1 MTYSVFDLP
10 DCLRTWPKGLI
21 QDRLHINS
29 HGDMSRWIK
38 AIENLPLAEK
48 ASAALDSCIAINA
61 HGLLAGDLVKV
72 ERPLMQLRPW
82 RKGPFSINE
91 LYIDSEWRSD
101 MKWDRIKSAIGS
113 LQGQRVLDI
122 GSGNGYF
129 GWRMLAANAKQVIG
143 IDPTPL
149 YCMQH
154 LAIQHF
160 LQDDRNWVLPLRVEE
175 IPKNPKFDTVF
186 SMGVIYHR
194 NDPQNHVRQIF
205 DLTQPGGRAVI
216 ESIVTMQGTSI
227 FPENR
232 YARMRNISCIP
243 DQRTLVDW
251 CLEAGFR
258 DVKLIDVSKTTSAEQ
273 RSTKWM
279 VFESLKEAL
288 DPTDSTKTVEGY
300 PAPIRAAILAYK

>member
-10 DCLRTWPKGLI
+10 DNLLTWPKDLI

-38 AIENLPLAEK
+38 AIENLPLTRK
-48 ASAALDSCIAINA
+48 ASTALDSCIAITA
-61 HGLLAGDLVKV
+61 HDILAEDLVKV
-72 ERPLMQLRPW
+72 EKLLMQLRPW

-101 MKWDRIKSAIGS
+101 MKWDRIKSAIGD
-113 LQGQRVLDI
+113 LHGQRVLDI

-129 GWRMLAANAKQVIG
+129 GWRMIAANAKQVIG
-143 IDPTPL
+143 VDPTPL

-160 LQDDRNWVLPLRVEE
+160 LQDARNWVLPLRVEE

-194 NDPQNHVRQIF
+194 NDPPDHVRQIF

-227 FPENR
+227 FPEDR
-232 YARMRNISCIP
+232 YARMRNIGCIP
-243 DQRTLVDW
+243 DQRTLMDW

>member
-1 MTYSVFDLP
+1 
-10 DCLRTWPKGLI
+10 
-21 QDRLHINS
+21 
-29 HGDMSRWIK
+29 MSRWIK

-101 MKWDRIKSAIGS
+101 MKWDRIKSAIGD
-113 LQGQRVLDI
+113 LHGQRVLDI

-129 GWRMLAANAKQVIG
+129 GWRMIAANAKQVIG

-175 IPKNPKFDTVF
+175 VPKNPKFDTVF

-194 NDPQNHVRQIF
+194 NDPQDHVRQIF
-205 DLTQPGGRAVI
+205 DLTQPRGRAVI

-300 PAPIRAAILAYK
+300 HAPIRAAILAYK

>member
-1 MTYSVFDLP
+1 
-10 DCLRTWPKGLI
+10 
-21 QDRLHINS
+21 
-29 HGDMSRWIK
+29 MSRWIK
-38 AIENLPLAEK
+38 AIENLPLTRK
-48 ASAALDSCIAINA
+48 ASTALDSCIAITA
-61 HGLLAGDLVKV
+61 HDILAEDLVKV
-72 ERPLMQLRPW
+72 EKLLMQLRPW

-101 MKWDRIKSAIGS
+101 MKWDRIKSAIGD
-113 LQGQRVLDI
+113 LHGQRVLDI

-129 GWRMLAANAKQVIG
+129 GWRMIAANAKQVIG
-143 IDPTPL
+143 VDPTPL

-194 NDPQNHVRQIF
+194 NDPPDHVRQIF

-227 FPENR
+227 FPEDR
-232 YARMRNISCIP
+232 YARMRNIGCIP
-243 DQRTLVDW
+243 DQRTLMDW

>member
-1 MTYSVFDLP
+1 
-10 DCLRTWPKGLI
+10 
-21 QDRLHINS
+21 
-29 HGDMSRWIK
+29 MSRWIK
-38 AIENLPLAEK
+38 AIENLPLTRK
-48 ASAALDSCIAINA
+48 ASTALDSCIAITA
-61 HGLLAGDLVKV
+61 HDIHAEDLVKV
-72 ERPLMQLRPW
+72 ENLLMQLRPW

-101 MKWDRIKSAIGS
+101 MKWDRIKSAIGD
-113 LQGQRVLDI
+113 LHGQRVLDI

-129 GWRMLAANAKQVIG
+129 GWRMIAANAKQVIG
-143 IDPTPL
+143 VDPTPL

-194 NDPQNHVRQIF
+194 NDPPDHVRQIF

-227 FPENR
+227 FPEDR
-232 YARMRNISCIP
+232 YARMRNIGCIP

-258 DVKLIDVSKTTSAEQ
+258 DVKLINVSKTTSAEQ

-288 DPTDSTKTVEGY
+288 DPTDSTKTAEGY

>member
-1 MTYSVFDLP
+1 
-10 DCLRTWPKGLI
+10 
-21 QDRLHINS
+21 
-29 HGDMSRWIK
+29 MSRWIK
-38 AIENLPLAEK
+38 AIENLPLTRK
-48 ASAALDSCIAINA
+48 ASTALDSCIAITA
-61 HGLLAGDLVKV
+61 HDIFAEDLVKV
-72 ERPLMQLRPW
+72 EKLLMQLRPW

-101 MKWDRIKSAIGS
+101 MKWDRIKSAIGD
-113 LQGQRVLDI
+113 LHGQRVLDI

-129 GWRMLAANAKQVIG
+129 GWRMIAANAKQVIG
-143 IDPTPL
+143 VDPTPL

-194 NDPQNHVRQIF
+194 NDPPDHVRQIF

-227 FPENR
+227 FPEDR
-232 YARMRNISCIP
+232 YARMRNIGCIP
-243 DQRTLVDW
+243 DQRTLMDW

>member
-1 MTYSVFDLP
+1 
-10 DCLRTWPKGLI
+10 
-21 QDRLHINS
+21 
-29 HGDMSRWIK
+29 MSRWIK
-38 AIENLPLAEK
+38 AIENLPLTRK
-48 ASAALDSCIAINA
+48 ASTALDSCIAITA
-61 HGLLAGDLVKV
+61 HDIFAEDLVKV
-72 ERPLMQLRPW
+72 EKLLMQLRPW

-101 MKWDRIKSAIGS
+101 MKWDRIKSAIGD
-113 LQGQRVLDI
+113 LHGQRVLDI

-129 GWRMLAANAKQVIG
+129 GWRMIAANAKQVIG
-143 IDPTPL
+143 VDPTPL

-194 NDPQNHVRQIF
+194 NDPPDHVRQIF
-205 DLTQPGGRAVI
+205 DLTKPGGRAVI

-227 FPENR
+227 FPEDR
-232 YARMRNISCIP
+232 YARMRNIGCIP

>member
-1 MTYSVFDLP
+1 MTYNIFDLP
-10 DCLRTWPKGLI
+10 DCLRTWPKDLI

-38 AIENLPLAEK
+38 AIENLPLTRK
-48 ASAALDSCIAINA
+48 ASTALDSCIAITA
-61 HGLLAGDLVKV
+61 HDIFAEDLVKV
-72 ERPLMQLRPW
+72 EKLLMQLRPW

-101 MKWDRIKSAIGS
+101 MKWDRIKSAIGD
-113 LQGQRVLDI
+113 LHGQRVLDI

-129 GWRMLAANAKQVIG
+129 GWRMIAANAKQVIG
-143 IDPTPL
+143 VDPTPL

-194 NDPQNHVRQIF
+194 NDPPDHVRQIF

-227 FPENR
+227 FPEDR
-232 YARMRNISCIP
+232 YARMRNIGCIP
-243 DQRTLVDW
+243 DQRTLMDW

>member
-1 MTYSVFDLP
+1 
-10 DCLRTWPKGLI
+10 
-21 QDRLHINS
+21 
-29 HGDMSRWIK
+29 
-38 AIENLPLAEK
+38 
-48 ASAALDSCIAINA
+48 
-61 HGLLAGDLVKV
+61 
-72 ERPLMQLRPW
+72 MQLRPW

-101 MKWDRIKSAIGS
+101 MKWDRIKSAIGD
-113 LQGQRVLDI
+113 LHGQRVLDI

-129 GWRMLAANAKQVIG
+129 GWRMIAANAKQVIG

-194 NDPQNHVRQIF
+194 NDPQDHVRQIF

-227 FPENR
+227 FPEDR

-288 DPTDSTKTVEGY
+288 DPVDSTKTVELSL
-300 PAPIRAAILAYK
+300 IHI

>member
-1 MTYSVFDLP
+1 
-10 DCLRTWPKGLI
+10 
-21 QDRLHINS
+21 
-29 HGDMSRWIK
+29 MSRWIK
-38 AIENLPLAEK
+38 AIENLPLARK
-48 ASAALDSCIAINA
+48 ASTALDSCIVITA
-61 HGLLAGDLVKV
+61 HDILAEDLVKV
-72 ERPLMQLRPW
+72 EKLLMQLRPW

-101 MKWDRIKSAIGS
+101 MKWDRIKSAIGD
-113 LQGQRVLDI
+113 LHGQRVLDI

-129 GWRMLAANAKQVIG
+129 GWRMIAANAKQVIG
-143 IDPTPL
+143 VDPTPL

-194 NDPQNHVRQIF
+194 NDPQDHVRQIF

-227 FPENR
+227 FPEDR
-232 YARMRNISCIP
+232 YARMRNIGCIP
-243 DQRTLVDW
+243 DQRTLMDW

>member
-1 MTYSVFDLP
+1 MTYNIFDLP
-10 DCLRTWPKGLI
+10 DCLRTWPKDLV

-38 AIENLPLAEK
+38 AIENLPLARK
-48 ASAALDSCIAINA
+48 ASTALDSCIVITA
-61 HGLLAGDLVKV
+61 HDILAEDLVKV
-72 ERPLMQLRPW
+72 EKLLMQLRPW

-101 MKWDRIKSAIGS
+101 VKWDRIKSAIGD
-113 LQGQRVLDI
+113 LHGQRVLDI

-129 GWRMLAANAKQVIG
+129 GWRMIAANAKQVIG
-143 IDPTPL
+143 VDPTPL

-194 NDPQNHVRQIF
+194 NDPQDHVRQIF

-227 FPENR
+227 FPEDR
-232 YARMRNISCIP
+232 YARMRNIGCIP
-243 DQRTLVDW
+243 DQRTLMDW

>member
-1 MTYSVFDLP
+1 M
-10 DCLRTWPKGLI
+10 I
-21 QDRLHINS
+21 
-29 HGDMSRWIK
+29 
-38 AIENLPLAEK
+38 
-48 ASAALDSCIAINA
+48 
-61 HGLLAGDLVKV
+61 
-72 ERPLMQLRPW
+72 
-82 RKGPFSINE
+82 
-91 LYIDSEWRSD
+91 
-101 MKWDRIKSAIGS
+101 
-113 LQGQRVLDI
+113 
-122 GSGNGYF
+122 
-129 GWRMLAANAKQVIG
+129 AANAKQVIG

-175 IPKNPKFDTVF
+175 IPKNPKFDAVF

-194 NDPQNHVRQIF
+194 NDPRNHVRQIF
-205 DLTQPGGRAVI
+205 DLTQTGGRAVI
-216 ESIVTMQGTSI
+216 ESIVTMHSTSI

-258 DVKLIDVSKTTSAEQ
+258 DVKLIDVSKTTSTEQ

>member
-1 MTYSVFDLP
+1 MTYDVFDLP
-10 DCLRTWPKGLI
+10 DNLLTWPKGLV

-29 HGDMSRWIK
+29 HGDMSRWVQ

-48 ASAALDSCIAINA
+48 TSAAIDSYIAITA
-61 HGLLAGDLVKV
+61 PGLLTEDLVKV

-101 MKWDRIKSAIGS
+101 MKWDRIKSAVGS

-129 GWRMLAANAKQVIG
+129 GWRMIASNAKQVIG

-175 IPKNPKFDTVF
+175 IPKNPKFD
-186 SMGVIYHR
+186 
-194 NDPQNHVRQIF
+194 
-205 DLTQPGGRAVI
+205 
-216 ESIVTMQGTSI
+216 
-227 FPENR
+227 
-232 YARMRNISCIP
+232 
-243 DQRTLVDW
+243 
-251 CLEAGFR
+251 
-258 DVKLIDVSKTTSAEQ
+258 
-273 RSTKWM
+273 
-279 VFESLKEAL
+279 
-288 DPTDSTKTVEGY
+288 
-300 PAPIRAAILAYK
+300 

>member
-1 MTYSVFDLP
+1 MTYNIFDLP
-10 DCLRTWPKGLI
+10 DCLRTWPKDLV

-38 AIENLPLAEK
+38 AIENLPLARK
-48 ASAALDSCIAINA
+48 ASTALDSCIVITA
-61 HGLLAGDLVKV
+61 HDILAEDLVKV
-72 ERPLMQLRPW
+72 EKLLMQLRPW

-101 MKWDRIKSAIGS
+101 MKWDRIKSAIGD
-113 LQGQRVLDI
+113 LHGQRVLDI

-129 GWRMLAANAKQVIG
+129 GWRMIAANAKQVIG
-143 IDPTPL
+143 VDPTPL

-194 NDPQNHVRQIF
+194 NDPQDHVRQIF

-227 FPENR
+227 FPEDR
-232 YARMRNISCIP
+232 YARMRNIGCIP
-243 DQRTLVDW
+243 DQRTLMDW

>member
-1 MTYSVFDLP
+1 
-10 DCLRTWPKGLI
+10 
-21 QDRLHINS
+21 
-29 HGDMSRWIK
+29 MSRWIK

-113 LQGQRVLDI
+113 LQDQRVLDI

-129 GWRMLAANAKQVIG
+129 GWRMIAANAKQVIG

-194 NDPQNHVRQIF
+194 NDPPDHVRQIF
-205 DLTQPGGRAVI
+205 DLTQPGGL
-216 ESIVTMQGTSI
+216 S
-227 FPENR
+227 
-232 YARMRNISCIP
+232 
-243 DQRTLVDW
+243 
-251 CLEAGFR
+251 
-258 DVKLIDVSKTTSAEQ
+258 LIH
-273 RSTKWM
+273 
-279 VFESLKEAL
+279 
-288 DPTDSTKTVEGY
+288 
-300 PAPIRAAILAYK
+300 I